1 MSIGDSEINPRK
13 QRIILTGKKDMT
25 QEESNLMDLYLANLL
40 TEELL
45 KTGYFLTT
53 N

>member
-1 MSIGDSEINPRK
+1 
-13 QRIILTGKKDMT
+13 MT